1 MGKLTKFANLALRK
15 NNLNMK
21 LVKITCL
28 PAILFMLLFTTSSCK
43 KDKLVVNQEKQYA
56 QSNFTPSEYNG
67 GWMLTLKPDGVAE
80 VLPTGDIYYR
90 GTYKIN
96 GSKISVKTQQN
107 SGSYNF
113 EIISDTEIKEKE
125 FGVLLK
131 LIN

>member
-1 MGKLTKFANLALRK
+1 
-15 NNLNMK
+15 MK

-28 PAILFMLLFTTSSCK
+28 SAILFMLLFITYGCK
-43 KDKLVVNQEKQYA
+43 KDKLVVSDEKRYT
-56 QSNFTPSEYNG
+56 QSNFTPSEYNS

-107 SGSYNF
+107 SGSYSF
-113 EIISDTEIKEKE
+113 EIISDTELKEKE
-125 FGVLLK
+125 FGILLK